1 MYNKKQLVEIL
12 SQKKKKLL
20 EKKKRIISKMEEEN
34 SALETQIAILQNR
47 AVANRADAIKRANI
61 ITPKI
66 NQLIR
71 DIESARKYV
80 DEVTTKELEDYEKEK
95 NEESDGQV
103 LKNGPEMLDLD
114 KYYETEKEKVC
125 KKKSKK

>member
-34 SALETQIAILQNR
+34 SALETQIAKLQNR

-66 NQLIR
+66 DKLIR
-71 DIESARKYV
+71 DIKSARQYV
-80 DEVTTKELEDYEKEK
+80 DEVTEKELEDHEKEK
-95 NEESDGQV
+95 REENAAQV

-114 KYYETEKEKVC
+114 KYYEEEKEKVC